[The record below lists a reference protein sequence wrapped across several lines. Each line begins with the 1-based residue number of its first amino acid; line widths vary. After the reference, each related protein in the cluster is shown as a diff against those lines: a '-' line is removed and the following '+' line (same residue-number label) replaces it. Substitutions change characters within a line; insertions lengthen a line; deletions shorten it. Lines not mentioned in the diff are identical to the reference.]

1 WSGTLD
7 LNISLSTR
15 EIHTAVHALVSS
27 LFEVVT
33 GLGPMVDGHTRI
45 EAAVLNGS
53 KAFKELFYRG
63 ERVSISGVDPSGKL
77 VLSGR
82 TEGIDDPE
90 DLTWSIR

>member
-1 WSGTLD
+1 
-7 LNISLSTR
+7 
-15 EIHTAVHALVSS
+15 SS
-27 LFEVVT
+27 LFEVVP
-33 GLGPMVDGHTRI
+33 GVGPMVDEHTRI

-53 KAFKELFYRG
+53 KAFKEHFYRG
-63 ERVSISGVDPSGKL
+63 ERVSISGVDPEGKL